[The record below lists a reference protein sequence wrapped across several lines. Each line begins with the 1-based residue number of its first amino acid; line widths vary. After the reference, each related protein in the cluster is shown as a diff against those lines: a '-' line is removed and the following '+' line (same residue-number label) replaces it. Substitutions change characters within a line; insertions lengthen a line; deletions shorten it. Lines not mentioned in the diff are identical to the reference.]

1 MNLDNFKRINLDN
14 EELELE
20 DKWIISRLKE
30 TIETVETALDKFEFN
45 VAATKI
51 YAFFWNEFCDWY
63 IESVKNR
70 LRSEDK
76 TGIIAQNVLVKVLDS
91 SLKLLHPF
99 MPFVTEE
106 LWQKLPIDGESI
118 MIQKWPEI
126 KDFKLNEKAEN
137 EFNRLMDITKGLRN
151 VRAEMN
157 ISPSKKIEAYY
168 IGSKSDERYLNILK
182 LLGNIS
188 KITRKNEKIM
198 GSANAYTD
206 DGQMYYILLGDIDL
220 QTEIKRLEDKKKKFL
235 KEIKMF
241 EKKLSNENFIKRAP
255 EEVVSENKE
264 KLQMNRDN
272 LSRIEKII
280 GDLKS

>member
-1 MNLDNFKRINLDN
+1 
-14 EELELE
+14 
-20 DKWIISRLKE
+20 
-30 TIETVETALDKFEFN
+30 
-45 VAATKI
+45 
-51 YAFFWNEFCDWY
+51 
-63 IESVKNR
+63 
-70 LRSEDK
+70 
-76 TGIIAQNVLVKVLDS
+76 
-91 SLKLLHPF
+91 
-99 MPFVTEE
+99 
-106 LWQKLPIDGESI
+106 
-118 MIQKWPEI
+118 
-126 KDFKLNEKAEN
+126 
-137 EFNRLMDITKGLRN
+137 
-151 VRAEMN
+151 
-157 ISPSKKIEAYY
+157 
-168 IGSKSDERYLNILK
+168 
-182 LLGNIS
+182 
-188 KITRKNEKIM
+188 M